1 MKNIIP
7 DVSTPGAIKTLIL
20 FCFFMAGVE
29 GLEPA
34 APSFGD
40 RLDNLSCFN
49 ALNSLRKDMDFR
61 D

>member
-1 MKNIIP
+1 MKNIDP
-7 DVSTPGAIKTLIL
+7 EVSTLGAINTLIL
-20 FCFFMAGVE
+20 FCFLIAE
-29 GLEPA
+29 LEELEHP
-34 APSFGD
+34 APSFGE